1 MSKDY
6 SSIIRPKDEYQN
18 MCFKKTKH
26 LKFYEK
32 QTFLGKKC
40 SFFGKFD
47 VLYFLEIPIL
57 RLALLPHCRCIANN
71 SMLIKKILTLFLV

>member
-32 QTFLGKKC
+32 HTFLSKKC

-47 VLYFLEIPIL
+47 VLCFLEIPIL
-57 RLALLPHCRCIANN
+57 RLPLLPHCRCIANE
-71 SMLIKKILTLFLV
+71 IILC